1 MSDKLKNIIS
11 LLLAILIVGFFL
23 FALMY
28 WVFGLSVNSSLDA
41 AIAGTLA
48 GSIGP
53 YLGKY
58 LKKIMEKKLIN
69 KTPL

>member
-28 WVFGLSVNSSLDA
+28 WVFGLSFNNALDA

-48 GSIGP
+48 GFLAP
-53 YLGKY
+53 YLVKY
-58 LKKIMEKKLIN
+58 FNKIMQKRKLT
-69 KTPL
+69 K